1 MDKRNLCLYHSKQFQ
16 LPVVI
21 MKRLTN
27 EKKIM
32 KQIGFLFILFMR
44 GRLSASVVGSSPID
58 DWGNEVQGSVP
69 GTLSPVGRLAARRR
83 GIRARRASPNNPSAV
98 NCGFRRGYGPLI
110 WSIWS
115 RT

>member
-32 KQIGFLFILFMR
+32 KQIGFLFLLFMKGRR
-44 GRLSASVVGSSPID
+44 GASEVGPIPKEYWD
-58 DWGNEVQGSVP
+58 INFKGVCLC
-69 GTLSPVGRLAARRR
+69 TLSPED
-83 GIRARRASPNNPSAV
+83 
-98 NCGFRRGYGPLI
+98 CG
-110 WSIWS
+110 
-115 RT
+115 